1 MPGPAQWRAGPF
13 PERRKDMERAE
24 VKVFEVVRRDGCGFE
39 YEALQGEDGI
49 ISIYLDDRMI
59 EYFPS
64 REAAEEKYRF

>member
-1 MPGPAQWRAGPF
+1 MNKWAPPPAGGAFQ
-13 PERRKDMERAE
+13 ERSSKMETKMFT
-24 VKVFEVVRRDGCGFE
+24 VTRRDGCGFE

-49 ISIYLDDRMI
+49 ISIYLDDDLI

>member
-1 MPGPAQWRAGPF
+1 
-13 PERRKDMERAE
+13 MEKAE
-24 VKVFEVVRRDGCGFE
+24 VKTYEVLRKDGCGFE

-49 ISIYLDDRMI
+49 ISIYLDDDLI